1 MSHLYQEPYLSSF
14 SFRKVLLTFFVGFV
28 LSFIMPNLS
37 YGQSK
42 MKVVID
48 PGHGGHD
55 PGAVGSGRYKA
66 AEKDICLDVTIL
78 LGNYIEREFKD
89 EVEVI
94 YTRKTDVFIPLIKRT
109 EIANKNKADLF
120 ISIHTNSSTNGK
132 ASGAETF
139 VMGLHKSEENL
150 KLAQKE
156 NAAILL
162 EENYEEKYDGFDPN
176 SPLSIIELSLRQNA
190 YLDNSLLMAYK
201 VQKQFTERVG
211 RKNRGVKQ
219 AGFWVISYTTM
230 PSILVELGFISN
242 KEEEDFMNSQQGKEY
257 LASAIY
263 RAFKE
268 YKEYVGRIKEEGGN
282 LQASKTLQAAK
293 EELEKGNEEAIQPDY
308 NTTEEE
314 ETSTDVSD
322 TKDEKTTPNE
332 EEGGIVFKVQI
343 LTTSNSLPLDSD
355 EFKGLKN
362 VSEHKADGLFKYTIG
377 NAKSFAEAQKI
388 QADAKEKGFKSAFVV
403 AFNSGERIN
412 LQDALNLVNK

>member
-1 MSHLYQEPYLSSF
+1 MSPLKRHTDSF
-14 SFRKVLLTFFVGFV
+14 SLRLVLLSFFFIAGFS
-28 LSFIMPNLS
+28 LAFIMPKESVAQNKL
-37 YGQSK
+37 
-42 MKVVID
+42 KVVID
-48 PGHGGHD
+48 AGHGGHD
-55 PGAVGSGRYKA
+55 PGAVGTGRYKKT
-66 AEKDICLDVTIL
+66 EKDICLDVSL
-78 LGNYIEREFKD
+78 QLGKYIKDEFGD

-94 YTRKTDVFIPLIKRT
+94 YTRDDDTFVPLRKRT

-120 ISIHTNSSTNGK
+120 ISIHTNSSTNK
-132 ASGAETF
+132 SASGAETF
-139 VMGLHKSEENL
+139 VMGLHKSEANL

-190 YLDNSLLMAYK
+190 YLDNSLLMASK

-242 KEEEDFMNSQQGKEY
+242 KEEEDFMNTENGQAY

-268 YKEYVGRIKEEGGN
+268 YKGYLEKIKEEGGSVADSEI
-282 LQASKTLQAAK
+282 LQSAK
-293 EELEKGNEEAIQPDY
+293 EELEKEKEESVKEDY
-308 NTTEEE
+308 NKGEVSESTGKEGKKKEVKKESAEE
-314 ETSTDVSD
+314 
-322 TKDEKTTPNE
+322 
-332 EEGGIVFKVQI
+332 GIVFKVQI
-343 LTTSNSLPLDSD
+343 LTTSSRIPTNS
-355 EFKGLKN
+355 ERFNGIKN
-362 VSEHKADGLFKYTIG
+362 IEEHKADGLFKYTVG
-377 NAKSFAEAQKI
+377 KEKSFADARKI
-388 QADAKEKGFKSAFVV
+388 QDEVKEKGFKSAFVV